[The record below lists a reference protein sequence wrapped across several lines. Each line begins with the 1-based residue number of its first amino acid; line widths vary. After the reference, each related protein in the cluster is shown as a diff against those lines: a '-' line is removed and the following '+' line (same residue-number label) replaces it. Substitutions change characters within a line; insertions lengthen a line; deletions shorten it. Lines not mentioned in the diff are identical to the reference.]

1 MINHW
6 YFERYDLIID
16 KVDKQLIFNILNTS
30 FIVEDRW
37 LMSKLDKFAS
47 LVSKGIS
54 DELIRPL
61 TNDIKGRLEQI
72 LKDKDILKERKRER

>member
-37 LMSKLDKFAS
+37 LISKLDQFAS
-47 LVSKGIS
+47 LVSKGIN
-54 DELIRPL
+54 DELIKPL

-72 LKDKDILKERKRER
+72 LKDKDILKERKIE

>member
-54 DELIRPL
+54 DELIKPL

-72 LKDKDILKERKRER
+72 LKDKDVLKERKIE

>member
-30 FIVEDRW
+30 FIIEDRW

-54 DELIRPL
+54 DELIKPL

-72 LKDKDILKERKRER
+72 LKDKDMLKERKIE

>member
-16 KVDKQLIFNILNTS
+16 KVDKQLIFNIPNTS

-54 DELIRPL
+54 DELIKPL

-72 LKDKDILKERKRER
+72 LKDKDILKERKIE

>member
-37 LMSKLDKFAS
+37 LMSKLNQFAS
-47 LVSKGIS
+47 LVSKGIN

-72 LKDKDILKERKRER
+72 LKDKDILKERKIE

>member
-54 DELIRPL
+54 DELIKPL

-72 LKDKDILKERKRER
+72 LKDKDMLKERKIE

>member
-16 KVDKQLIFNILNTS
+16 KVDKQLIFNIPNTS

-54 DELIRPL
+54 DELIKPL

-72 LKDKDILKERKRER
+72 LKDKDMLKERKIE

>member
-72 LKDKDILKERKRER
+72 LKDKDILKERKIK

>member
-37 LMSKLDKFAS
+37 LMSKLDQFAS
-47 LVSKGIS
+47 LVSKGIN
-54 DELIRPL
+54 DELIKPL

-72 LKDKDILKERKRER
+72 LKDKDMLKERKIE

>member
-72 LKDKDILKERKRER
+72 LKDKDILKERR